1 MRWEK
6 IIPVVLFLVL
16 MLVGVSEAW
25 QETAALSVLNF
36 DMPQSLHVNFEKGT
50 NFLGLKEIEIYLEP
64 LVPVSHNIEG
74 IICSQQETLKSA

>member
-1 MRWEK
+1 MRWGK

-16 MLVGVSEAW
+16 VLMGASEAW

-36 DMPQSLHVNFEKGT
+36 DMPQPLYINFEKDT
-50 NFLGLKEIEIYLEP
+50 NFLGLKEVVIDLGP